1 MSKTLSIEFDLGRG
15 ERLLWSGMPRQ
26 GLMLRQN
33 DRVMIPFSLVWAGF
47 VVFWES
53 SVIIEHAPLWFAAWG
68 IPFVCAGI
76 YVVFGRFFYDAWRRA
91 GTAYGL
97 TTERVLISTRG
108 FNTGASVTSFDLASL
123 PTMSLTEQANGRGS
137 IAFGQ
142 LAFEQST
149 FGRRNEP
156 WSTTWGGI
164 PSVPTFEFIPDAKAV
179 YDQIRAAR
187 DAVHGAAT
195 A

>member
-33 DRVMIPFSLVWAGF
+33 DLLMIPFSLFWCGF
-47 VVFWES
+47 IVNWERLA
-53 SVIIEHAPLWFAAWG
+53 INQHAPLLFAAWG
-68 IPFVCAGI
+68 IPFLCVGI
-76 YVVFGRFFYDAWRRA
+76 YLVVGRFFYDAWRRA

-108 FNTGASVTSFDLASL
+108 FGTSLMSFDLASL
-123 PTMSLTEQANGRGS
+123 PTMSLTQQAGGLGS

-142 LAFEQST
+142 AAWGPMTRSW
-149 FGRRNEP
+149 G
-156 WSTTWGGI
+156 SWGGS
-164 PSVPTFEFIPDAKAV
+164 PVVPTFESIPDAKAV

-187 DAVHGAAT
+187 DAVHGAVT